1 MHGGNKFCYNAVISA
16 QGQYRITGHNTQPC
30 FHNSL
35 MSEAQENGDQ
45 AKIRNTFLVPPQG
58 SFL

>member
-1 MHGGNKFCYNAVISA
+1 MEINFATTQSYQLRDN
-16 QGQYRITGHNTQPC
+16 RITGHNTQPC

-35 MSEAQENGDQ
+35 TSEAQENGDQ
-45 AKIRNTFLVPPQG
+45 AKIGNTFLVPPQG